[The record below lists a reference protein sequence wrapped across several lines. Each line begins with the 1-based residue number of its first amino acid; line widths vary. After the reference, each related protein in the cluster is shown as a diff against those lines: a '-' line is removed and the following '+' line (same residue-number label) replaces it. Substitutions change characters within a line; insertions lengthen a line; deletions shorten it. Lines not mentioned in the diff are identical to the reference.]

1 MFLHIQSIADVS
13 AKFHLTVTDIVVWSK
28 VVDCF
33 SLVFP
38 PPPPLLTLTPTLIF
52 SFHALTLKVQLLHII
67 LLSSSFTSVWLRH
80 VVVVA
85 ILYIIQLLLKDL
97 VPSVLKYTQSPPFLT
112 AAGGCGPSELAGYFS
127 QNLQQKL
134 VHVPTSQ
141 AYSDFSLHNKQ
152 NLWETPSYSCLRCC
166 GFFRLFDALKNT
178 KK

>member
-33 SLVFP
+33 SLVS